1 MSLYFRFFWLIFL
14 AKRRASLSPID
25 ASLIELRVLPNDL
38 DLNRHVNNGRYG
50 TFMDLGRMDLIVRTG
65 LLKLMREQ
73 NWFPVVADIHLR
85 FLRPLK
91 LWQRFQLETQ
101 LLGWDDR
108 WFYFQQRFIREG
120 KICTVGLI
128 KVQVRHGRKR
138 VETERVL
145 GKIDYGNSSPKIPQ
159 SVQQWINAIDN
170 HL

>member
-14 AKRRASLSPID
+14 AKRRTSLSPID

-65 LLKLMREQ
+65 LLKLMRKQ
-73 NWFPVVADIHLR
+73 NWFPVVADMHLR
-85 FLRPLK
+85 FLRPPK
-91 LWQRFQLETQ
+91 IWQRFQLETQ

-108 WFYFQQRFIREG
+108 WFYFQQRFISEE

-128 KVQVRHGRKR
+128 KVQIRHGRKR

-145 GKIDYGNSSPKIPQ
+145 KKIGYKNSSPKIPQ
-159 SVQQWINAIDN
+159 SVQQWISAIDN

>member
-14 AKRRASLSPID
+14 AKRRTSLSPID

-73 NWFPVVADIHLR
+73 NWFPVVADMHLR

-91 LWQRFQLETQ
+91 IWQRFQLETQ
-101 LLGWDDR
+101 LLGWDER
-108 WFYFQQRFIREG
+108 WFYFQQRFISKG

-128 KVQVRHGRKR
+128 KVQIRHGRKR

-145 GKIDYGNSSPKIPQ
+145 KKIGYENSSPEIPQ

>member
-14 AKRRASLSPID
+14 AKRRTSLSPID

-65 LLKLMREQ
+65 LLKLMRKQ
-73 NWFPVVADIHLR
+73 NWFPVVADMHLR

-91 LWQRFQLETQ
+91 IWQRFQLETQ
-101 LLGWDDR
+101 LLGWDER
-108 WFYFQQRFIREG
+108 WFYFQQRFIREE

-128 KVQVRHGRKR
+128 KVQIRHGRKR

-145 GKIDYGNSSPKIPQ
+145 KKIGYKNSSPKIPQ
-159 SVQQWINAIDN
+159 SVQQWISAIDN